1 MALGEALEQA
11 KVLLEALSR
20 GEYCCLRH
28 GLPYVTPSL
37 LSEQVFCEAKLDIR
51 LSRGDPVE
59 AKPRRELRMLL
70 EALLGARR
78 LLRGARGR
86 YTLSAPLAAV
96 VEELPLVGRPAVL
109 GVENDC
115 VSVVYLLRGRRGRL
129 YPTEVV
135 KGYAY
140 GAMLEELGASCGSL
154 KIAYVAAE
162 KPSELRRAVES
173 LGDPLEP
180 SSLAG
185 EGFEVRV
192 RIYNPLEARNTIAHL
207 AAYWTGRRP
216 PRPRPGPWCV
226 RCPYRSSCPAAS
238 LE

>member
-1 MALGEALEQA
+1 MPLSEALGHA

-37 LSEQVFCEAKLDIR
+37 LSEQVFCEAKLDMR

-78 LLRGARGR
+78 LLRDTGGR
-86 YTLSAPLAAV
+86 YTLSTPLAAV
-96 VEELPLVGRPAVL
+96 VEGLPLVGRPAVL
-109 GVENDC
+109 GVEGDC
-115 VSVVYLLRGRRGRL
+115 VSVVYMLRGRRGKL

-154 KIAYVAAE
+154 RIAYVAAE
-162 KPSELRRAVES
+162 NPSQLRKAIES
-173 LGDPLEP
+173 LEDPLEP
-180 SSLAG
+180 ASLAG

-192 RIYNPLEARNTIAHL
+192 RIYNPPEARSTIAHL

-216 PRPRPGPWCV
+216 PRPRPGPWCT
-226 RCPYRSSCPAAS
+226 RCPYRGFCPATS